1 MEPHSP
7 APSTLLGSLRRVLS
21 SNRLSTR
28 STTTSW
34 TGSIRRA
41 FSVKTRASLNGLLL
55 KAGSLTQDKS
65 QATGETGILNS
76 EIDSREYNLQLTLL
90 RF

>member
-1 MEPHSP
+1 M
-7 APSTLLGSLRRVLS
+7 
-21 SNRLSTR
+21 
-28 STTTSW
+28 
-34 TGSIRRA
+34 
-41 FSVKTRASLNGLLL
+41 KTRASLNGLLL

-65 QATGETGILNS
+65 QAEGETGILNG